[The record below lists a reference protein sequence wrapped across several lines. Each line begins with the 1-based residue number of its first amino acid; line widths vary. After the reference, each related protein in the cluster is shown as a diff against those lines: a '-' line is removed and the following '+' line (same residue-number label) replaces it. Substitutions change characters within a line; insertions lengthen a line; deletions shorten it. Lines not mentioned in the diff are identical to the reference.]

1 MGFYKALC
9 SSLDDPE
16 TSKQQDT
23 ILKGVV
29 AVTNLC
35 GQSGLIL
42 SHFCRACDIM
52 LQKKPNNFDISKMRI
67 IKICE
72 ADANFLHS
80 AMSII
85 TAIEIV
91 RQAQTGFVLVE
102 TDCKAAF
109 DCCIPEI
116 VKMSWLAKW
125 VPPKTA
131 KFVYN
136 HQTQTTYDAQ
146 QVALCLPAHMVGKI
160 QALAMV
166 KGAASP
172 LRVGLHSRIFSTAPW
187 KNPPFMPVLFK
198 NPVTSDTM
206 TSNGA
211 GFADDLSIS
220 SGSNI
225 TNNSPTNNIT
235 KLQHST
241 QLANDTHQ
249 ASEGSFSIPKCSFR
263 LVTTYKSSK
272 LVDYPTTFFIQP
284 TPTSAPEQFIQKSIN
299 EAHRTLGIHITPD
312 LNPKRQFEILH

>member
-136 HQTQTTYDAQ
+136 HQTQTTYDVTA
-146 QVALCLPAHMVGKI
+146 G
-160 QALAMV
+160 
-166 KGAASP
+166 
-172 LRVGLHSRIFSTAPW
+172 GLVSTRTYGGQD
-187 KNPPFMPVLFK
+187 
-198 NPVTSDTM
+198 TSFG
-206 TSNGA
+206 NGQ
-211 GFADDLSIS
+211 GGSIS
-220 SGSNI
+220 AESWIAFQDIFNRALEK
-225 TNNSPTNNIT
+225 SPVHACI
-235 KLQHST
+235 
-241 QLANDTHQ
+241 
-249 ASEGSFSIPKCSFR
+249 
-263 LVTTYKSSK
+263 
-272 LVDYPTTFFIQP
+272 
-284 TPTSAPEQFIQKSIN
+284 IQK
-299 EAHRTLGIHITPD
+299 PCD
-312 LNPKRQFEILH
+312 